1 MPTFN
6 SDDVLVTPANVL
18 YAPVGTALPDE
29 STVEYNADSGAYTSW
44 TGWTL
49 LGFTTSPS
57 TFTYGYE
64 TFDVEVQQSAAPIKS
79 SKTNETLTLGFT
91 LAQFDPDILALV
103 LDGTANDTAAGPGQ
117 KAFSEVTAGGD
128 TQLSEYA
135 FALEAYRTE
144 PGTGVKQPV
153 RVFLHRGILTVN
165 GDISFDKGGV
175 TQIPC
180 QVTGLADSSKAVGS
194 QLVTIQV
201 VTGAATTT

>member
-29 STVEYNADSGAYTSW
+29 STVEYNSYGDWSGF
-44 TGWTL
+44 TL
-49 LGFTTSPS
+49 LGYTTSPTS
-57 TFTYGYE
+57 FTYGYE

-79 SKTNETLTLGFT
+79 SKTNETLTLSFT

-117 KAFSEVTAGGD
+117 KAFSQVDAGGD
-128 TQLSEYA
+128 TQLSEYM
-135 FALEAYRTE
+135 FAIEAYRTE
-144 PGTGVKQPV
+144 PGTGIKQPV
-153 RVFLHRGILTVN
+153 RIFVYRGSLSVN

-175 TQIPC
+175 TQVPC
-180 QVTGLADSSKAVGS
+180 QVTALADSTKPVGS
-194 QLVTIQV
+194 QLVSVQII
-201 VTGAATTT
+201 TGGATTT

>member
-44 TGWTL
+44 IGWTL
-49 LGFTTSPS
+49 LGYTTSPA

-79 SKTNETLTLGFT
+79 SKTNESLTLSFT
-91 LAQFDPDILALV
+91 LGQFDADILALV
-103 LDGTANDTAAGPGQ
+103 LDGAAEDTAAGAGQ
-117 KAFSEVTAGGD
+117 KAFSEVKAGGD
-128 TQLSEYA
+128 TQLSEYM
-135 FALEAYRTE
+135 FALEAYRTDVA
-144 PGTGVKQPV
+144 GNKQPV
-153 RVFLHRGILTVN
+153 RVFLHRGILAVN
-165 GDISFDKGGV
+165 GDIAFDKGGV

-180 QVTGLADSSKAVGS
+180 QVTGLADSTKPVGE

-201 VTGAATTT
+201 VTGGATTT

>member
-49 LGFTTSPS
+49 LGYTTAPA

-79 SKTNETLTLGFT
+79 SKTNESLTLSFT
-91 LAQFDPDILALV
+91 LAQFDADILALV
-103 LDGTANDTAAGPGQ
+103 LDGTASPTAAGPGQ
-117 KAFSEVTAGGD
+117 KAFDEVKAGGD
-128 TQLSEYA
+128 TELSEYM
-135 FALEAYRTE
+135 FALEAYRTDSA
-144 PGTGVKQPV
+144 GTKQPV
-153 RVFLHRGILTVN
+153 RVFLHRGVLAVN
-165 GDISFDKGGV
+165 GDIAFDKAGV
-175 TQIPC
+175 TQVPC
-180 QVTGLADSSKAVGS
+180 QVTALADSTKPVGE
-194 QLVTIQV
+194 QLVTIQI

>member
-49 LGFTTSPS
+49 LGYTTAPTS
-57 TFTYGYE
+57 FTYGYE

-79 SKTNETLTLGFT
+79 SKTNETLTLSFT
-91 LAQFDPDILALV
+91 LAQFDADILALV

-117 KAFSEVTAGGD
+117 KAFSQVDAGGD
-128 TQLSEYA
+128 TQLSEYM
-135 FALEAYRTE
+135 FAVEAYRTE
-144 PGTGVKQPV
+144 PSTGIKQPV
-153 RVFLHRGILTVN
+153 RIFVYRGSLSVN

-175 TQIPC
+175 TQVPC
-180 QVTGLADSSKAVGS
+180 QVTALADSTKPVGS
-194 QLVTIQV
+194 QLVSVQII
-201 VTGAATTT
+201 TGGATTT